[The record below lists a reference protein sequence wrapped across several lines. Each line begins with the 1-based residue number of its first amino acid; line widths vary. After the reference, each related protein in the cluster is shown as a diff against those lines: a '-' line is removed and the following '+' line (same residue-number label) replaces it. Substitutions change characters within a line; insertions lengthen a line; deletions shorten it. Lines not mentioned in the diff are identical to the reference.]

1 MRYDKNEMNPLLVLK
16 DELDVMI
23 VHHYF
28 LGWAKLRFSLGI
40 LKGQSLF
47 INLIQIYHMST
58 FRSSMWKIGFSVCKT
73 TDNNN

>member
-1 MRYDKNEMNPLLVLK
+1 MRYDKNEMNTLLVLK

-58 FRSSMWKIGFSVCKT
+58 FRSSMWIGFSV
-73 TDNNN
+73 